1 MAKETVAVVVGK
13 AELAAADKGKAKEGP
28 ATANTAS
35 QPQAQVQGQYPY
47 YGRMICPYGHVGYGY
62 LDTDY
67 YKKWT
72 CWNCGAVFW
81 A

>member
-1 MAKETVAVVVGK
+1 MAKQTIDVIVGK
-13 AELAAADKGKAKEGP
+13 AELAPGDESEAGEAQ
-28 ATANTAS
+28 ATWAS
-35 QPQAQVQGQYPY
+35 PPQAEVEGQRPY

-62 LDTDY
+62 LNTRY

-72 CWNCGAVFW
+72 CWNCGVQFW